1 MVSAFWRIVFAGTCE
16 QAEWLASLFMYKC
29 VPFVQGFFAR
39 ANSVTKEK
47 NLISYREQRV
57 RGWGLD
63 VKNPAHMDMNE
74 LSARLTLIANLNGS
88 LKVVHEENSSI
99 IEIRPSPDKPKV
111 ISHDD
116 LLAIVELVKEHEKLL
131 MDITADS
138 EPIIRIYRKGL
149 IL

>member
-1 MVSAFWRIVFAGTCE
+1 
-16 QAEWLASLFMYKC
+16 
-29 VPFVQGFFAR
+29 
-39 ANSVTKEK
+39 
-47 NLISYREQRV
+47 
-57 RGWGLD
+57 
-63 VKNPAHMDMNE
+63 MDMNE